1 MDNNLNSNF
10 LENAVDA
17 LERMAIEEAIKRRC
31 YNPNPTAL
39 VVPEGRCNLSYELGS
54 KGVQVTAAD
63 SGEWDDES
71 AAQLYPATA
80 RSHVTFAPI
89 TLTDLGQ
96 KLPNEPFDLVIC
108 SRKLSLMP
116 YKEAREVTH
125 NLLRRL
131 KIGGRLYLS
140 LFGLH
145 SDLSEGYA
153 SLEVDVSQRFCELAP
168 AIGEKYNIVGPVCLY
183 SERNFF
189 TLILEAGGGVLRSFT
204 TTHGNV
210 KGVAV
215 RI

>member
-1 MDNNLNSNF
+1 MANNLNANF
-10 LENAVDA
+10 LESAVDE
-17 LERMAIEEAIKRRC
+17 LERMAVEEAIKRRC

-39 VVPEGRCNLSYELGS
+39 VVPDGRCNLSFELGR
-54 KGVQVTAAD
+54 KGVLVTAAD

-71 AAQLYPATA
+71 AAQLFPATA
-80 RSHVTFAPI
+80 RSHLSFAPI
-89 TLTDLGQ
+89 TLTDLGS
-96 KLPNEPFDLVIC
+96 KLPNEPFDIVFCDRNLC
-108 SRKLSLMP
+108 AMP
-116 YKEAREVTH
+116 YKEAREVVR

-140 LFGLH
+140 LLGLH
-145 SDLSEGYA
+145 SELGEGYDGA
-153 SLEVDVSQRFCELAP
+153 EIEVNQRYFALKPIIA
-168 AIGEKYNIVGPVCLY
+168 EKYSISGPVCLY

>member
-1 MDNNLNSNF
+1 MGNNLNSNF
-10 LENAVDA
+10 LENAVDE

-39 VVPEGRCNLSYELGS
+39 VLPEGRCNFSFELAR
-54 KGVQVTAAD
+54 KGVLVTAGDA
-63 SGEWDDES
+63 GEWSDED
-71 AAQLYPATA
+71 AACLYPAAT
-80 RSHVTFAPI
+80 RSHVQFLPI
-89 TLTDLGQ
+89 DLTHLD
-96 KLPNEPFDLVIC
+96 KHLPNEPFDLVFC
-108 SRKLSLMP
+108 SRSFCSLP
-116 YKEAREVTH
+116 YPRAREVVH

-140 LFGLH
+140 VLGLH
-145 SDLSEGYA
+145 SELGYGYA
-153 SLEVDVSQRFCELAP
+153 AADKEISDRYSELSPTIAD
-168 AIGEKYNIVGPVCLY
+168 KYSIHGPVCLY
-183 SERNFF
+183 TERNFF